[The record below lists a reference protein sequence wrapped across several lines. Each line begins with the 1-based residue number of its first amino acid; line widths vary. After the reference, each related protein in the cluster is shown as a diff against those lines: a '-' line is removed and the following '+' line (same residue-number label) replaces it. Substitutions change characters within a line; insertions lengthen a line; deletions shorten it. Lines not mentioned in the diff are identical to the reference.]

1 MNGLER
7 TPSQSQDPAAEG
19 REPAGP
25 VRLVPFQGEVPEQLV
40 GFFRRLNSWTW
51 RDLRTVFC
59 HFPETR
65 RLVNILRT
73 IDLVLEKAPHT
84 LARGHWSIA
93 GYRDARRKLENAIA
107 KLGQLSNQVAA
118 DARVRLPVLPAR
130 PERAFPA
137 KPRAAFQLVRTPTGV
152 FQKRIEVV
160 KENFAARSSEA
171 A

>member
-1 MNGLER
+1 
-7 TPSQSQDPAAEG
+7 EG
-19 REPAGP
+19 RETGGP
-25 VRLVPFQGEVPEQLV
+25 VKLVPFHGEVPEQLA

-84 LARGHWSIA
+84 LARRHWSIS
-93 GYRDARRKLENAIA
+93 GYRDARRKLESAIV
-107 KLGQLSNQVAA
+107 KLGHISNQVAA
-118 DARVRLPVLPAR
+118 DARVRLPVAPAR
-130 PERAFPA
+130 ASNGRPPGPKFAGRPPV
-137 KPRAAFQLVRTPTGV
+137 KPGGV
-152 FQKRIEVV
+152 FQKLPQVQ
-160 KENFAARSSEA
+160 KENLASSSEA